1 VSLPTLADLPDCE
14 PTGADSSDREAWLAA
29 RRHTLGASEVPVLFG
44 LSAWRE
50 DGPQS
55 LLELWLRKRGV
66 IESEDAGEVAA
77 WGLRLEQPILEAY
90 GEHRAGPIVHN
101 TATVRSRRL
110 PRLSCTPDGLERVGR
125 DVGLIQIKTT
135 PFDTAW
141 HDSVPDHVQVQL
153 QAELLVTGAPFVTLV
168 WLPLVARRLQWLRV
182 APVPTFHRELERR
195 ATIFWGYVHRGEMPP
210 PDASVSAQRALAA
223 ALPDARP
230 TPVLLEGDALT
241 AADELER
248 INAELDTLG
257 TRKRL
262 ICNRVVAAAGER
274 TRAVLPDGRYFTLPA
289 VAPRENRCPHCEG
302 LLARVGPSR
311 PCTLRQPGK
320 RPLPAAEG
328 VARVDLSEREVLE
341 PPGAA

>member
-29 RRHTLGASEVPVLFG
+29 RRLTLGASEVPVLFG
-44 LSAWRE
+44 LSAWRD

-90 GEHRAGPIVHN
+90 AEQRVGPLAHN

-110 PRLSCTPDGLERVGR
+110 PRLSCTPDGLERVDR
-125 DVGLIQIKTT
+125 DVGLVQIKTT
-135 PFDTAW
+135 PFDNSW
-141 HDSVPDHVQVQL
+141 HDSIPDHIQVQL
-153 QAELLVTGAPFVTLV
+153 QAELLVTGAPWVSLV

-182 APVPTFHRELERR
+182 EPVPAFHREIERR
-195 ATIFWGYVHRGEMPP
+195 AGQFWDLVDRGEMPP
-210 PDASVSAQRALAA
+210 PDASVSAQRALAR

-230 TPVLLEGDALT
+230 TPVLLEGEALA

-248 INAELDTLG
+248 INAELDALV

-274 TRAVLPDGRYFTLPA
+274 TRAVLADGRYFTLPA
-289 VAPRENRCPHCEG
+289 VAGRDMRCPHCEA
-302 LLARVGPSR
+302 LIARVGPSR
-311 PCTLRQPGK
+311 PCTLRRAGK
-320 RPLPAAEG
+320 RPLPPPEG
-328 VARVDLSEREVLE
+328 VARLQLTETTGL
-341 PPGAA
+341 